1 STELS
6 QNEEFYQNAEVR
18 PPFTYASLIRQAII
32 ETPDHQLTLNEIYNW
47 FTRKFAYFRR
57 NAATWKNAVRHNLS
71 LHKCFVRV
79 ENVKG
84 AVWTVDEMEFQKRR
98 PQKMTGSPSLIKSM
112 QTSLGYGAALN
123 ATLQVCVS
131 PFFEPRPNRPNI
143 LNESHSRASSSVRK
157 EGKLSEIDSSSNKLN
172 IPSCIPYKHIIHS
185 TNVKEEPLEECDGP
199 LSLVAMGSQS
209 PDLEDD
215 RDLDDDH
222 NLMVEME

>member
-131 PFFEPRPNRPNI
+131 PFQIYLTSGKAVEGGSPSAKLQQGRENI
-143 LNESHSRASSSVRK
+143 EHSMDRMNGDEHSS
-157 EGKLSEIDSSSNKLN
+157 
-172 IPSCIPYKHIIHS
+172 PTCIPYKHIIHS